1 MLEDNL
7 QFVGFVPSHSWFLM
21 NYYSPNKEVR
31 IKNILNI
38 LLPPETLWLKR
49 THKKLNMNMK
59 QPTFMTATAAVSVTL
74 SLAALLGAHSIW
86 FEEQPAVPV
95 VWVVE

>member
-1 MLEDNL
+1 
-7 QFVGFVPSHSWFLM
+7 
-21 NYYSPNKEVR
+21 
-31 IKNILNI
+31 
-38 LLPPETLWLKR
+38 
-49 THKKLNMNMK
+49 MK